1 MIIASFETED
11 LMMGV
16 DETTEGFQVDVSSG
30 CCCDGFKL
38 LTREEAEA
46 LRDFLIERL
55 S

>member
-1 MIIASFETED
+1 MILASFQTED
-11 LMMGV
+11 LRLGI
-16 DETTEGFQVDVSSG
+16 DETTEGFQVDVESG

-38 LTREEAEA
+38 LTRQEAEG